1 MEWHFKE
8 CGKLAEHQSL
18 GECKEFIS
26 RKKLMKKLKTRYNMG
41 KKYAQP
47 IEKVLP
53 HTKSK
58 VKIYRRHA
66 RDLVESLLTDPR
78 WKDEDWLF
86 FDNENGE
93 PDPFA
98 PPPNDLKQIGDLN
111 TGLAYRETYKK
122 LITKPDKQILV
133 PLPLYIDG
141 AVTGQFDKLQVTA
154 LKISLGIL
162 NRRARDK
169 EHSWR
174 ALGLVSNYTKE
185 DSRGQKIFTESGHV
199 AAEDAAREANANDQA
214 AGQYTGKEGDP
225 DKAADYHFILEELLK
240 SVDELIK
247 EGMVMDI
254 RYKANFTRTVSSSSL
269 SPSSNVMG
277 MRVTSCAFPFGPEAK
292 TSNSCAGT
300 VNVQMTEPMIQRQ
313 SSHIRR
319 NQC

>member
-122 LITKPDKQILV
+122 LITKPDKQIL
-133 PLPLYIDG
+133 
-141 AVTGQFDKLQVTA
+141 GQGQRTFMEGPRIGDRATTQKKIQEDK
-154 LKISLGIL
+154 IF
-162 NRRARDK
+162 
-169 EHSWR
+169 
-174 ALGLVSNYTKE
+174 
-185 DSRGQKIFTESGHV
+185 FTESGHV

-225 DKAADYHFILEELLK
+225 DKAAAI
-240 SVDELIK
+240 I
-247 EGMVMDI
+247 
-254 RYKANFTRTVSSSSL
+254 SSWRSS
-269 SPSSNVMG
+269 
-277 MRVTSCAFPFGPEAK
+277 
-292 TSNSCAGT
+292 
-300 VNVQMTEPMIQRQ
+300 
-313 SSHIRR
+313 
-319 NQC
+319 